1 MAVEIPVV
9 IDIDKAFD
17 DAIKKLPSAMRPLKN
32 TIEQLSQE
40 LNIARQI
47 MAEAPI
53 DSKDWQDAANMVKGL
68 SQSLE
73 VASDKMRGLVANDG
87 SIKQMTATLASL
99 NRRWEEMGYMQKFQ
113 NASQLSSEAEAL
125 YAEYK
130 RITKS
135 LQQNKT
141 LTQLWAEEQAKAAA
155 GRCHQSCAG
164 QGIHDVLPGEYAWRV
179 TKAGKPSENGHR
191 QGGNWFQRV

>member
-40 LNIARQI
+40 LNIARQL

-73 VASDKMRGLVANDG
+73 VASDKMRRLVANDG
-87 SIKQMTATLASL
+87 SIKQMTATLA
-99 NRRWEEMGYMQKFQ
+99 
-113 NASQLSSEAEAL
+113 
-125 YAEYK
+125 
-130 RITKS
+130 
-135 LQQNKT
+135 
-141 LTQLWAEEQAKAAA
+141 
-155 GRCHQSCAG
+155 
-164 QGIHDVLPGEYAWRV
+164 
-179 TKAGKPSENGHR
+179 
-191 QGGNWFQRV
+191 

>member
-40 LNIARQI
+40 LKIARQL
-47 MAEAPI
+47 MEEAPI

-113 NASQLSSEAEAL
+113 SASQLSSEAAQYPL
-125 YAEYK
+125 LPCHCSVKGLGLPLRPRHSATY
-130 RITKS
+130 R
-135 LQQNKT
+135 LQLLLVSVILVGTNYRLAYGRRQ
-141 LTQLWAEEQAKAAA
+141 KAF
-155 GRCHQSCAG
+155 
-164 QGIHDVLPGEYAWRV
+164 LLL
-179 TKAGKPSENGHR
+179 
-191 QGGNWFQRV
+191 

>member
-40 LNIARQI
+40 LKIARQL
-47 MAEAPI
+47 MEEAPI
-53 DSKDWQDAANMVKGL
+53 DSKGWQDAANMVKGL

-87 SIKQMTATLASL
+87 SIKQMAATLASL
-99 NRRWEEMGYMQKFQ
+99 NRRWEEMGRSQKREWHGG
-113 NASQLSSEAEAL
+113 LTDEAKKL
-125 YAEYK
+125 YEEYK
-130 RITKS
+130 KLKS
-135 LQQNKT
+135 KSAEIEVIRSNVDT
-141 LTQLWAEEQAKAAA
+141 LLNRPRERNPEIEK
-155 GRCHQSCAG
+155 
-164 QGIHDVLPGEYAWRV
+164 
-179 TKAGKPSENGHR
+179 
-191 QGGNWFQRV
+191 